1 MPSQVPG
8 HRDGPEV
15 LAGTMRDA
23 DRAGPAAAQPKDSVS
38 TIALS
43 SRFFQ

>member
-8 HRDGPEV
+8 HREGPEV
-15 LAGTMRDA
+15 LAGTSATPIAPDL
-23 DRAGPAAAQPKDSVS
+23 AAQPKDSVS